1 MATKLVAA
9 LIALVLVSAV
19 ADIARYRDYGWFRA
33 WLSRL
38 EGVHGA
44 LRVALAVLPPV
55 LLCALLMLGLQ
66 HVLFGLGGLAFALLV
81 LVYTLGPRELERDI
95 DAVLHAPDRPQR
107 ETAAQALRADEASAP
122 IAFDAPSLVEA
133 TVLSALKRR
142 FGVLFWFFALGPAG
156 ALLYR
161 LAQLAAGPDEAL
173 DEGGRDFARR
183 AASALDWIPA
193 HLMALAMALAADFD
207 AVVGAWRAWHAEGG
221 RSPWEFE
228 CGFLGAIARAGV
240 DADVVA
246 GDGYAHDTHDPLGEL
261 EDARHMLLRVLV
273 VWLAVVAVIVLAGWF
288 A

>member
-33 WLSRL
+33 WLLRL
-38 EGVHGA
+38 ESVHGA
-44 LRVALAVLPPV
+44 LRVALAVLLPV

-81 LVYTLGPRELERDI
+81 LVYALGPRELERDI

-107 ETAAQALRADEASAP
+107 EAAAQALRADEASAP
-122 IAFDAPSLVEA
+122 VAFDAPSLVEA
-133 TVLSALKRR
+133 AVLSALKRR
-142 FGVLFWFFALGPAG
+142 FGVLFWFFVLGPAG

-173 DEGGRDFARR
+173 DEPGRAFARR

-221 RSPWEFE
+221 HSPWEFE

>member
-9 LIALVLVSAV
+9 LLALVLVSAV

-33 WLSRL
+33 WLGRL
-38 EGVHGA
+38 ESVRGP
-44 LRVALAVLPPV
+44 LRAVLAVLLPV

-81 LVYTLGPRELERDI
+81 LVYALGPRELERDI

-107 ETAAQALRADEASAP
+107 EAAAQALRADETGAP
-122 IAFDAPSLVEA
+122 LAFDAPSLVEA
-133 TVLSALKRR
+133 AVLSALKRR
-142 FGVLFWFFALGPAG
+142 FGVLLWFFVLGPAG

-161 LAQLAAGPDEAL
+161 LTRLAAGSDAPLDEA
-173 DEGGRDFARR
+173 GRGFARR
-183 AASALDWIPA
+183 AASVLDWIPA

-207 AVVGAWRAWHAEGG
+207 AVVGAWRAWHAEPG

-228 CGFLGAIARAGV
+228 SGFLGAIARAGV

>member
-9 LIALVLVSAV
+9 LIALVLVSALP
-19 ADIARYRDYGWFRA
+19 DLARRRDFGWFRA
-33 WLSRL
+33 WSARL
-38 EGVHGA
+38 GGIGGP
-44 LRVALAVLPPV
+44 LRIALAVLLPA

-66 HVLFGLGGLAFALLV
+66 HALFGLGGLAFALLV
-81 LVYTLGPRELERDI
+81 LLYTLGPRELEPDI
-95 DAVLHAPDRPQR
+95 DAVLHAPDLPQR
-107 ETAAQALRADEASAP
+107 EAAAQALRPDESSP
-122 IAFDAPSLVEA
+122 LLAFDAPSLVEA

-142 FGVLFWFFALGPAG
+142 FGVLFWFFLLGPAG

-161 LAQLAAGPDEAL
+161 LAQLAAAPDDAL
-173 DEGGRDFARR
+173 DEAARGFARR
-183 AASALDWIPA
+183 AAAALDWIPA

-207 AVVGAWRAWHAEGG
+207 AVVRAWRAWHAEAG

-261 EDARHMLLRVLV
+261 EDARHLLLRVLV